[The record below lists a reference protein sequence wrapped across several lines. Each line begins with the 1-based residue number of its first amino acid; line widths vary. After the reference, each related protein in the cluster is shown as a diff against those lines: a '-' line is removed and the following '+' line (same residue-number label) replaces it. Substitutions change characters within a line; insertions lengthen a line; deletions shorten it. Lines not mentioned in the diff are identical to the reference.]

1 MQTKLEAVL
10 VDDEDKALQ
19 SLSWELT
26 NFSDEIDVVA
36 SFTDP
41 FKALTYL
48 ETHTP
53 DCLFLDIE
61 MPTMDGFQFIQKL
74 NNKDFPVVITTAY
87 NQYAIKALKNEAID
101 YLLKPIDSDD
111 LKDTIVKIKKF
122 NSKIYT
128 AEKLEKLLLNF
139 NSNSINKKVTFS
151 TDGKLVFL
159 DSEDIL
165 YAESDGNYST
175 IYLSDGQKIVL
186 TKKLKEVNELLP
198 SDTFF
203 RIHNSYI
210 INLSKIKEFL
220 KTDGYVILKSNHKI
234 PVSRQKKSDFLDLI

>member
-1 MQTKLEAVL
+1 MLQAVI
-10 VDDEDKALQ
+10 VDDEKKALQ
-19 SLSWELT
+19 SLAWELT
-26 NFSDEIDVVA
+26 NFSDEINVVA

-41 FKALTYL
+41 FEALSYL
-48 ETHTP
+48 NNNSP

-74 NNKDFPVVITTAY
+74 GNKEFPVVITTAY

-101 YLLKPIDSDD
+101 YLLKPIDTDD
-111 LKDTIVKIKKF
+111 LKDTIVKIKKY
-122 NSKIYT
+122 NANNYT
-128 AEKLEKLLLNF
+128 AERLEKILLNF
-139 NSNSINKKVTFS
+139 NATKKHKKITFN

-159 DSEDIL
+159 ESQEIL

-198 SDTFF
+198 SDSFF

-210 INLSKIKEFL
+210 INLTKIKEFL
-220 KTDGYVILKSNHKI
+220 KTDGYVVLQSNHKI
-234 PVSRQKKSDFLDLI
+234 PVSRQKKSDFLDLF

>member
-1 MQTKLEAVL
+1 MLEVVL
-10 VDDEDKALQ
+10 VDDETKALQ

-26 NFSDEIDVVA
+26 NFSNEINVVA
-36 SFTDP
+36 TFQDP
-41 FKALTYL
+41 VEALGYL
-48 ETHTP
+48 EKNTP

-74 NNKDFPVVITTAY
+74 RNKEFPVVITTAY

-111 LKDTIVKIKKF
+111 LKETIKKIKKF
-122 NSKIYT
+122 NLKHRT
-128 AEKLEKLLLNF
+128 TDRLEKILMNF
-139 NSNSINKKVTFS
+139 NSNSLDKKIVFN
-151 TDGKLVFL
+151 TDGKLLFL
-159 DSEDIL
+159 ESDEIL

-175 IYLSDGQKIVL
+175 IFLVDGQKIVL

-198 SDTFF
+198 EDSFF

-210 INLSKIKEFL
+210 INLNKIKEFL

-234 PVSRQKKSDFLDLI
+234 PVSRQKKSDFLDML

>member
-1 MQTKLEAVL
+1 MLKAVI
-10 VDDEDKALQ
+10 VDDEKKAIQ
-19 SLSWELT
+19 SLAWELT
-26 NFSDEIDVVA
+26 NFSDEINVIA

-41 FKALTYL
+41 FEALNFL
-48 ETHTP
+48 SNNSP

-74 NNKDFPVVITTAY
+74 SNKEFPVVITTAY

-101 YLLKPIDSDD
+101 YLLKPIDTDD

-122 NSKIYT
+122 NARTYT
-128 AEKLEKLLLNF
+128 ADRLEKILLNF
-139 NSNSINKKVTFS
+139 NANEKHKKITLN

-159 DSEDIL
+159 ESQEIL

-198 SDTFF
+198 GDSFF

-210 INLSKIKEFL
+210 INLTKIKEFL
-220 KTDGYVILKSNHKI
+220 KTDGYVVLQSNHKI
-234 PVSRQKKSDFLDLI
+234 PVSRQKKSDFLDLF

>member
-1 MQTKLEAVL
+1 MLEAVI
-10 VDDEDKALQ
+10 VDDEIKALQ

-26 NFSDEIDVVA
+26 NFSEEINVTA
-36 SFTDP
+36 SFTNP
-41 FKALTYL
+41 FEALDYL
-48 ETHTP
+48 EKNTP

-74 NNKDFPVVITTAY
+74 TNKNFPVVITTAY

-111 LKDTIVKIKKF
+111 LEETITKIKKF
-122 NSKIYT
+122 NTKNFT
-128 AEKLEKLLLNF
+128 AEKLEQILINF
-139 NSNSINKKVTFS
+139 NSRSTNKRITLN
-151 TDGKLVFL
+151 TDGKLLFL
-159 DSEDIL
+159 ESDEIL

-175 IYLSDGQKIVL
+175 IFLVDGQKIVL
-186 TKKLKEVNELLP
+186 TKKLKEVNTLLP
-198 SDTFF
+198 EDDFF

-210 INLSKIKEFL
+210 INLNKIKEFL

-234 PVSRQKKSDFLDLI
+234 PVSRQKKSDFLDLL

>member
-1 MQTKLEAVL
+1 MIEAII
-10 VDDEDKALQ
+10 VDDEIKAVQ
-19 SLSWELT
+19 SLTWELT
-26 NFSDEIDVVA
+26 NFSEEINVMA

-41 FKALTYL
+41 IEALNHL
-48 ETHTP
+48 ESNSP

-74 NNKDFPVVITTAY
+74 KNKDFPVVITTAY

-101 YLLKPIDSDD
+101 YLLKPIDTDD
-111 LKDTIVKIKKF
+111 LKDTIIKIKKYNAKNF
-122 NSKIYT
+122 T
-128 AEKLEKLLLNF
+128 ADRLEKLLINF
-139 NSNSINKKVTFS
+139 NLNAAHKKITFN

-159 DSEDIL
+159 ESDEIL

-175 IYLSDGQKIVL
+175 IYLTDGQKIVL

-198 SDTFF
+198 SDSFF

-220 KTDGYVILKSNHKI
+220 KTDGYVILKPNHKI
-234 PVSRQKKSDFLDLI
+234 PVSRQKKSDFLDML

>member
-1 MQTKLEAVL
+1 MLEAVI
-10 VDDEDKALQ
+10 VDDEIKALQ

-26 NFSDEIDVVA
+26 NFSKEINVEA

-41 FKALTYL
+41 FAALEYL
-48 ETHTP
+48 EKNTP

-74 NNKDFPVVITTAY
+74 QNKNFPVVITTAY

-101 YLLKPIDSDD
+101 YLLKPIDTDD
-111 LKDTIVKIKKF
+111 LKETIVKIKKF
-122 NSKIYT
+122 NYNNYT
-128 AEKLEKLLLNF
+128 SNKLEKILLNF
-139 NSNSINKKVTFS
+139 NANNIQKKITIN

-159 DSEDIL
+159 ESDEIL

-175 IYLSDGQKIVL
+175 LFLTDGNKLVL

-198 SDTFF
+198 QETFF

-210 INLSKIKEFL
+210 INLNKIKEFL

>member
-1 MQTKLEAVL
+1 MIEAVI
-10 VDDEDKALQ
+10 VDDEIKALQ
-19 SLSWELT
+19 SLTWELT
-26 NFSDEIDVVA
+26 NFSDEIHVEA

-41 FKALTYL
+41 FEALKYL
-48 ETHTP
+48 ENNSP

-74 NNKDFPVVITTAY
+74 KNKDFPVVITTAY

-101 YLLKPIDSDD
+101 YLLKPIDTDD
-111 LKDTIVKIKKF
+111 LKDTIVKIKKY
-122 NSKIYT
+122 NARNYT
-128 AEKLEKLLLNF
+128 ADRLEKILLNF
-139 NSNSINKKVTFS
+139 NTNSVHKKITFN
-151 TDGKLVFL
+151 TDGKLIFL
-159 DSEDIL
+159 DGNDIL

-175 IYLSDGQKIVL
+175 VYLTDGQKIVL

-198 SDTFF
+198 SDSFF

-220 KTDGYVILKSNHKI
+220 KTDGYVVLSSNHKI
-234 PVSRQKKSDFLDLI
+234 PVSRQKKSGFLDMF

>member
-1 MQTKLEAVL
+1 MLEAII
-10 VDDEDKALQ
+10 VDDEEKALQ
-19 SLSWELT
+19 SLKWELT
-26 NFSDEIDVVA
+26 NFSKEIAVVA

-41 FKALTYL
+41 YEALEYL
-48 ETHTP
+48 DRNRP

-74 NNKDFPVVITTAY
+74 QNKEVAVVITTAY

-111 LKDTIVKIKKF
+111 LKETIVKIRKHQAR
-122 NSKIYT
+122 NLT
-128 AEKLEKLLLNF
+128 AENLERILLRHNANSSHRKITLN
-139 NSNSINKKVTFS
+139 
-151 TDGKLVFL
+151 TDGKLLFL
-159 DSEDIL
+159 ENDDIL

-175 IYLSDGQKIVL
+175 IYLADGQKIVL
-186 TKKLKEVNELLP
+186 TKKLKEVGEMLP
-198 SDTFF
+198 AETFF

-210 INLSKIKEFL
+210 INLNKIKEFL

>member
-1 MQTKLEAVL
+1 MTMPIKLII
-10 VDDEDKALQ
+10 VDDHQVLLDSMETALN
-19 SLSWELT
+19 SRNEFEVLGTAT
-26 NFSDEIDVVA
+26 NGKRLFKLLKN
-36 SFTDP
+36 TDP
-41 FKALTYL
+41 DLVI
-48 ETHTP
+48 
-53 DCLFLDIE
+53 LDIE

-74 NNKDFPVVITTAY
+74 QNKNFPVVITTAY

-101 YLLKPIDSDD
+101 YLLKPIDTDD
-111 LKDTIVKIKKF
+111 LKETIAKIKKF
-122 NSKIYT
+122 NYNNYT
-128 AEKLEKLLLNF
+128 SNKLEKILLNF
-139 NSNSINKKVTFS
+139 NSNNIQKKITIN

-159 DSEDIL
+159 ESDEIL

-175 IYLSDGQKIVL
+175 LFLADGSKLVL

-198 SDTFF
+198 DETFF

-210 INLSKIKEFL
+210 INLNKIKEFL